1 MKFLTI
7 DTALNKSYLGLFSD
21 GKKIIKEVESDEINY
36 HSAYLI
42 KVLKDLLIE
51 NNVKINEIEFI
62 GVNVGVGS
70 FTGIRVGLA
79 VVKVISDRLNIK
91 TVSYTTSEVLSRAL
105 NNKNVM
111 LDARRGSV
119 FYSKDGVNMEL
130 IPYNEAFKILENGE
144 VFISDRQLYN
154 NEKFENYKSKLIKYE
169 DENLNIADVEIEI
182 AKEKIENNLIFDP
195 VQLKPNYIQTAPV
208 FIKK

>member
-21 GKKIIKEVESDEINY
+21 GKKIIKEIESDEINY

-119 FYSKDGVNMEL
+119 FYSKDGVNTEL
-130 IPYNEAFKILENGE
+130 IPYNEAFEIIENGE

>member
-21 GKKIIKEVESDEINY
+21 GKKIIKEIESDEINY

>member
-21 GKKIIKEVESDEINY
+21 GKKIIKEIESDEINY

-91 TVSYTTSEVLSRAL
+91 TVSYTTSEVLSRAM

-119 FYSKDGVNMEL
+119 FYSKDGVNTEL

>member
-21 GKKIIKEVESDEINY
+21 GKKIIKEIESDEINY

-119 FYSKDGVNMEL
+119 FYSKDGVNVEL

>member
-21 GKKIIKEVESDEINY
+21 GKKIIKEIESDEINY

-119 FYSKDGVNMEL
+119 FYSKDGVNTEL

>member
-21 GKKIIKEVESDEINY
+21 GKKIIKEIESDEINY

-169 DENLNIADVEIEI
+169 DENLDIADVEIEI

>member
-21 GKKIIKEVESDEINY
+21 GKKIIKEIESDEINY

-119 FYSKDGVNMEL
+119 FYSKDGVNTEL
-130 IPYNEAFKILENGE
+130 IPYNEAFKIIENGE

>member
-7 DTALNKSYLGLFSD
+7 DTALNKSYLGLSSD
-21 GKKIIKEVESDEINY
+21 GKKIIKEIESDEINY

-119 FYSKDGVNMEL
+119 FYSKDGVNTEL

>member
-7 DTALNKSYLGLFSD
+7 DTALNKSYLGLFLD
-21 GKKIIKEVESDEINY
+21 GKKIIKEIESDEKNY

-51 NNVKINEIEFI
+51 SNVKFEEIEFI

-79 VVKVISDRLNIK
+79 VVKVIADQLNLK
-91 TVSYTTSEVLSRAL
+91 TVSYTTSEVLSKAM
-105 NNKNVM
+105 NNKNVI

-119 FYSKDGVNMEL
+119 FYSKDGINMEL

-144 VFISDRQLYN
+144 KFVSDSQLFN
-154 NEKFENYKSKLIKYE
+154 NEKFESYKNKLVKYE
-169 DENLNIADVEIEI
+169 NENLNIADVEIEI
-182 AKEKIENNLIFDP
+182 AKEKIKNGLLFEP
-195 VQLKPNYIQTAPV
+195 YELKPNYIQTALV

>member
-1 MKFLTI
+1 MKFLTV
-7 DTALNKSYLGLFSD
+7 DTALNKSYLGLFFD
-21 GKKIIKEVESDEINY
+21 GKKIIKEIESDEKNY

-42 KVLKDLLIE
+42 RVLKDLLTE
-51 NNVKINEIEFI
+51 NKININEIEFI

-79 VVKVISDRLNIK
+79 VVKVISDQLKIK
-91 TVSYTTSEVLSRAL
+91 TVSYTTYEVLSRAM
-105 NNKNVM
+105 NNKNVI

-119 FYSKDGVNMEL
+119 FYSKDGINMEL
-130 IPYNEAFKILENGE
+130 IPYNEAFKIIENGE
-144 VFISDRQLYN
+144 KFVSDNQLFS
-154 NEKFENYKSKLIKYE
+154 NEKFANYKNKLIKYE

-182 AKEKIENNLIFDP
+182 AKEKIENNLLFDP
-195 VQLKPNYIQTAPV
+195 VHLKPNYIQTAPI

>member
-7 DTALNKSYLGLFSD
+7 DTALNKSYIGLFLD
-21 GKKIIKEVESDEINY
+21 GRKIIKEIESDEKNY

-42 KVLKDLLIE
+42 KVLKDLLNE
-51 NNVKINEIEFI
+51 NNIKINEIEFI

-79 VVKVISDRLNIK
+79 VVKVMADQLKIK
-91 TVSYTTSEVLSRAL
+91 TVSYTTSEVLSRAM

-119 FYSKDGVNMEL
+119 FYSKDGVNTEL

>member
-21 GKKIIKEVESDEINY
+21 GKKIIKEIESDEINY

-70 FTGIRVGLA
+70 FTGIRVGLT

-119 FYSKDGVNMEL
+119 FYSKDGVNVEL